1 MKKNTLYF
9 MAVVISISVIA
20 VGCTANGKKEEV
32 TETAVKMEDEKA
44 SGKGLTLYEG
54 QLSVIE
60 TVEKLEQE
68 LKAREIP
75 LFAKFD
81 HAANAKDVGLDL
93 RPTTVLVFG
102 SPKIGTALMQEN
114 QSISYELPLRI
125 SVWEDEN
132 GKTQIGFLS
141 VKDMASSYGLENNET
156 VEKMD
161 GLLGTLAKAAQDANE
176 S

>member
-1 MKKNTLYF
+1 MKKNKLYV
-9 MAVVISISVIA
+9 MAAVISVSVIA
-20 VGCTANGKKEEV
+20 AGCTANGKKEEV
-32 TETAVKMEDEKA
+32 TDTAVKMEDEKA

-68 LKAREIP
+68 LKARDIP

-81 HAANAKDVGLDL
+81 HAANAKEVGLDL

-102 SPKIGTALMQEN
+102 SPKIGTVLMQEN

-132 GKTQIGFLS
+132 GQTQIGFLP
-141 VKDMASSYGLENNET
+141 VKDMASFYGLENNEI
-156 VEKMD
+156 VKKMD
-161 GLLGTLAKAAQDANE
+161 GLLDTLAKAAKDVNK